1 VQGCPPLGQHGFIK
15 IHTAGGVG
23 GSTTMVVVFVVC
35 LCCVVRLVWSSLTVK
50 KSSIG
55 GKQYLDYL

>member
-1 VQGCPPLGQHGFIK
+1 MPDSGRLFPFRFCVSCLLGYYNTITIFCGLELAMLQ
-15 IHTAGGVG
+15 
-23 GSTTMVVVFVVC
+23 
-35 LCCVVRLVWSSLTVK
+35 VK

>member
-1 VQGCPPLGQHGFIK
+1 VFFIAVVLEGILAAAGVIWSKPL
-15 IHTAGGVG
+15 
-23 GSTTMVVVFVVC
+23 
-35 LCCVVRLVWSSLTVK
+35 K